1 MTKWELLVKCCSNLR
16 LRGLTVVVLV
26 CDPTAI
32 HLLVLSLPL
41 TFTSCV
47 SENKSLENVSK
58 ASIEDSTKLPPILH
72 RKEKRKA
79 VQISECN
86 LLASMLKSGPPFSG
100 KKKLSRRQHI
110 VVTLFMSTWK
120 KRGFQGYSWDTPI
133 SSRRLLQTFHKCMKG
148 HESPY
153 KTLNVFPGNYRAMG
167 TFQISSWNL

>member
-1 MTKWELLVKCCSNLR
+1 M
-16 LRGLTVVVLV
+16 VLV

-79 VQISECN
+79 VQIRECN
-86 LLASMLKSGPPFSG
+86 LLASKLKSGPPFSG

-110 VVTLFMSTWK
+110 VVTLFMST
-120 KRGFQGYSWDTPI
+120 
-133 SSRRLLQTFHKCMKG
+133 
-148 HESPY
+148 
-153 KTLNVFPGNYRAMG
+153 
-167 TFQISSWNL
+167 